1 MHSDF
6 THSLKGIAFM
16 VLGIFLYSSINLV
29 VKDLASC
36 DMFSVP
42 QITFFRM
49 FFAIF
54 PALFMLRQTQPGSLL
69 RTPSLFRLM
78 GVAFGNFVAILLIF
92 KSFEILPFAEAQT
105 LCFTSII
112 FATLMAPFVLG
123 ERITFISGAAVF
135 LGFVGIIGVAQPG
148 AGSVNMYGVAT
159 ALSFAFVDAITLVN
173 LRILGQKNSGYK
185 VAFYLMIFGSCYVLI
200 LYALAPYLPAE
211 FVAIVSLRW
220 DGFTWIQFAKLA
232 SVGLVGGVGQICVS
246 MAYAHARAVTVSPVI
261 YTGVIWGLV
270 FDAILFG
277 RILTPLLVFGAF
289 LIILSGLL
297 IVLNERQM
305 AQKPRR

>member
-1 MHSDF
+1 MNNEF
-6 THSLKGIAFM
+6 TRSLKGIAFM
-16 VLGIFLYSSINLV
+16 IVGIFLYSSINLV
-29 VKDLASC
+29 VKDLASQ

-54 PALFMLRQTQPGSLL
+54 PALFMLRQTQ
-69 RTPSLFRLM
+69 RTNMFCTPSLRRLM
-78 GVAFGNFVAILLIF
+78 VVGFGNFVAILLIF

-123 ERITFISGAAVF
+123 ERITFISGIAVF

-185 VAFYLMIFGSCYVLI
+185 VAFYLMVFGSCYVLV
-200 LYALAPYLPAE
+200 LYGLAPYLPHE
-211 FVAIVSLRW
+211 FVDLIALRW
-220 DGFTWIQFAKLA
+220 DGFTWLQFAKLA
-232 SVGLVGGVGQICVS
+232 SVGVVGGIGQICVS

-261 YTGVIWGLV
+261 YTGVVWGLV
-270 FDAILFG
+270 FDAVLFG
-277 RILTPLLVFGAF
+277 RNLTVSLVLGAV
-289 LIILSGLL
+289 LVISSGLL
-297 IVLNERQM
+297 IVWNERKM
-305 AQKPRR
+305 AQQT